1 MEALLGPHMAL
12 VQSAFLSKAPS
23 DAMRSILGVGAMS
36 LKSPPYAEMALV
48 AWSSEKIKTILGG
61 FLFFGR
67 TWLWQNKFIVK
78 KNNMKVFILKIN
90 D

>member
-1 MEALLGPHMAL
+1 
-12 VQSAFLSKAPS
+12 
-23 DAMRSILGVGAMS
+23 
-36 LKSPPYAEMALV
+36 V

-67 TWLWQNKFIVK
+67 TWPWQNKFIVK